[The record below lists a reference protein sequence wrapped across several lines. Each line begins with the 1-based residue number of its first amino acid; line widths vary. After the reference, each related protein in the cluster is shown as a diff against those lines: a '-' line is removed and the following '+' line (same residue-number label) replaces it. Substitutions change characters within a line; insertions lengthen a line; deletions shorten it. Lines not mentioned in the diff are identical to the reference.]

1 MRSLPRDPAPLLTF
15 ALGLPALAAAVVI
28 GDPRAVLA
36 TIAASS
42 GAGVAQAVI
51 AWAARRFFNLTRA
64 RINFARLAVAL
75 LLATVLIELVIP
87 ASFSLYIPVVGLA
100 AAIGLQEGLVVGT
113 AAAALYVVPVLVG
126 GGASEGDLAARG
138 VAGAAV
144 CALVA
149 GGARYYVGTLERATA
164 GLRRATARERRRVRQ
179 IAGIEQVGQQLAAG
193 ATTDALS
200 RVMDVLV
207 ERFGYEYVSI
217 YLSRPADNMLV
228 LGAQRGYQTTI
239 DEFDGTYGVVG
250 RIMHTRR
257 AELVADVSKDP
268 DYVAA
273 NPDVR
278 SEISAPLIVA
288 GEFLG
293 MVNVESSGRLDETD
307 LRLVAAVADRLA
319 SYVALGLDR
328 ERLAELSVRDPLTGL
343 HNRRHLDASLDRLFA
358 ARARQRA
365 ADREPLSMML
375 FDLDHFGA
383 LNKEHG
389 VAAGD
394 AALRRF
400 GTLLADRFRQA
411 DIVARYG
418 GEEFLVVLIGSSL
431 ADAERRANDVRE
443 ATAAGADADGDVPH
457 VTVSAGCASLVGDAE
472 ATPAE
477 LVARADVALSMA
489 KRSGR
494 NRVVAAG

>member
-1 MRSLPRDPAPLLTF
+1 
-15 ALGLPALAAAVVI
+15 VI
-28 GDPRAVLA
+28 GDPSAALA

-42 GAGVAQAVI
+42 LAGIAQSVI
-51 AWAARRFFNLTRA
+51 AWVARRFLRLSRASINL
-64 RINFARLAVAL
+64 ARLAVAL

-100 AAIGLQEGLVVGT
+100 AAIGLREGLIVGT
-113 AAAALYVVPVLVG
+113 AAAALYVLPVLVG
-126 GGASEGDLAARG
+126 GGASDGDLAARG

-193 ATTDALS
+193 ATKDALS

-207 ERFGYEYVSI
+207 ERFGYQYVSI
-217 YLSRPADNMLV
+217 YLSRAGDNVLV
-228 LGAQRGYQTTI
+228 LGAQRGYQTPI
-239 DEFDGTYGVVG
+239 DTFDGSYGVVG
-250 RIMHTRR
+250 RIMRTRR
-257 AELVADVSKDP
+257 AELVPDVSLDP

-273 NPDVR
+273 NPDVQ

-293 MVNVESSGRLDETD
+293 MVNVESGGRLDETD
-307 LRLVAAVADRLA
+307 LRLVSAVADRLA

-343 HNRRHLDASLDRLFA
+343 HNRRHLDESLDRLFA
-358 ARARQRA
+358 ARARQA
-365 ADREPLSMML
+365 ADKRELVSVIL
-375 FDLDHFGA
+375 FDLDRFGA

-400 GTLLADRFRQA
+400 GRLLAERFRQA

-418 GEEFLVVLIGSSL
+418 GEEFLVVLLGSSL
-431 ADAERRANDVRE
+431 DDAERRADDVR
-443 ATAAGADADGDVPH
+443 AALASASDADPDVPH
-457 VTVSAGCASLVGDAE
+457 LTVSAGCACLAGAVD
-472 ATPAE
+472 ATPAD